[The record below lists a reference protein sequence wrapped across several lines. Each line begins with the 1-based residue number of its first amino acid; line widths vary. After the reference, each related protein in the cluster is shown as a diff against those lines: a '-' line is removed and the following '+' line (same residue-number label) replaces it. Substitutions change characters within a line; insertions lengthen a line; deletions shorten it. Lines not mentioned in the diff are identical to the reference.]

1 MIGKSLKIGLTG
13 GIASGKT
20 TVSDY
25 FKRIGISVIDAD
37 VISHEVT
44 KPNGSAFEEI
54 ISSFGSNILDESGLI
69 DRKKMRAIIFDDAG
83 KKEIL
88 EGIIHPK
95 VRQEMFDLVSQS
107 NDHYLIVSVPLLIET
122 GMNQIMDRTLVVDCS
137 VETQIERLMQ
147 RDKINLNEAK
157 SILRNQ
163 TNRTTRLR
171 LADDLIVNEKNVTLS
186 QLEKEVLELH
196 KRYSKL

>member
-25 FKRIGISVIDAD
+25 FKRIGIPVIDAD

-44 KPNGSAFEEI
+44 KPNGSAFKEI
-54 ISSFGSNILDESGLI
+54 ISSFGSNILDDNGLI
-69 DRKKMRAIIFDDAG
+69 DRKKMRSIIFDDAS
-83 KKEIL
+83 KKKIL

-95 VRQEMFDLVSQS
+95 VREEMFNLVSKS

-122 GMNQIMDRTLVVDCS
+122 GMIQMMDRTLLVDCS
-137 VETQIERLMQ
+137 EDTQIERLMK
-147 RDKINLNEAK
+147 RDEITLDEAK
-157 SILRNQ
+157 SIMANQALRSDRQ
-163 TNRTTRLR
+163 RF
-171 LADDLIVNEKNVTLS
+171 ADDLIVNEKNVTLKE
-186 QLEKEVLELH
+186 LEEQVLELH
-196 KRYSKL
+196 KCYSKL

>member
-1 MIGKSLKIGLTG
+1 MGKSLKIGLTG

-20 TVSDY
+20 IISDY
-25 FKRIGISVIDAD
+25 FKALGIPIIDAD

-69 DRKKMRAIIFDDAG
+69 NRKKMRSIIFDDAS

-95 VRQEMFDLVSQS
+95 VREEMFNLVSQS
-107 NDHYLIVSVPLLIET
+107 NDHYLILSVPLLIET
-122 GMNQIMDRTLVVDCS
+122 GMNKMMDRILVVDCS
-137 VETQIERLMQ
+137 VETQIERLIQ
-147 RDKINLNEAK
+147 RDKINLDEAK

-163 TNRTTRLR
+163 TNRSTRLKV
-171 LADDLIVNEKNVTLS
+171 ADDLIVNEKNVTLTD
-186 QLEKEVLELH
+186 LEKEVFKLH
-196 KRYSKL
+196 RIYSKL

>member
-1 MIGKSLKIGLTG
+1 
-13 GIASGKT
+13 
-20 TVSDY
+20 
-25 FKRIGISVIDAD
+25 
-37 VISHEVT
+37 
-44 KPNGSAFEEI
+44 
-54 ISSFGSNILDESGLI
+54 
-69 DRKKMRAIIFDDAG
+69 
-83 KKEIL
+83 
-88 EGIIHPK
+88 
-95 VRQEMFDLVSQS
+95 
-107 NDHYLIVSVPLLIET
+107 
-122 GMNQIMDRTLVVDCS
+122 MDRTLVVDCS